1 METINET
8 NLGNLL
14 LSIAL
19 ASGFIIF
26 IILIL
31 RVFLLGINYGLSQVK
46 NRKTEINKSDSDSK
60 GF

>member
-1 METINET
+1 METINQT
-8 NLGNLL
+8 NLGNLI
-14 LSIAL
+14 LSIVL